1 MSQPVCTIIAGPN
14 GAGKS
19 TFAEMHAQR
28 VKGDLNFVNA
38 DLIASGLS
46 PFAPE
51 RELMTA
57 SKLFLKEIH
66 RYIAK
71 RESFAFETT
80 LSGKT
85 YAKLISKLRADG
97 WRVELIYLWIPSI
110 AVSLDRVRERVAHG
124 GHHIPSEA
132 IIRRYPK
139 SVYNLLYV
147 YSDLC
152 TSTACFDNSGDTLKL
167 IFKQNLLERS
177 IVDSAIYKQ
186 LVRAAKERS

>member
-19 TFAEMHAQR
+19 TFAEMQAR
-28 VKGDLNFVNA
+28 RIKGDFNFVNA
-38 DLIASGLS
+38 DLIAAGLS
-46 PFAPE
+46 PFAPD

-57 SKLFLKEIH
+57 SKLFLNEIH
-66 RYIAK
+66 RYISR
-71 RESFAFETT
+71 RESFTFETT

-97 WRVELIYLWIPSI
+97 WRMELIYLWIPSV
-110 AVSLDRVRERVAHG
+110 AVSLDRVRERAAHG
-124 GHHIPSEA
+124 GHNISPGA

-139 SVYNLLYV
+139 SIYNLLYI

-152 TSTACFDNSGDTLKL
+152 IATVCFDNSKEMPNL
-167 IFKQNLLERS
+167 IFKQNLSERS
-177 IVDSAIYKQ
+177 VIDAVIYKQ
-186 LVRAAKERS
+186 LVQAATETS

>member
-19 TFAEMHAQR
+19 TFAEMQAR
-28 VKGDLNFVNA
+28 RIKGDFNFVNA
-38 DLIASGLS
+38 DLIAAGLS
-46 PFAPE
+46 PFAPD

-57 SKLFLKEIH
+57 SKLFLNEIH
-66 RYIAK
+66 RYIS
-71 RESFAFETT
+71 RCESFAFETT

-97 WRVELIYLWIPSI
+97 WRVELIYLWIPSV

-124 GHHIPSEA
+124 GHHIPAEA

-139 SVYNLLYV
+139 SVYNLLYI
-147 YSDLC
+147 YSKLC
-152 TSTACFDNSGDTLKL
+152 TSTVCFDNSREVPKL
-167 IFKQNLLERS
+167 IFKQNLSERS
-177 IVDSAIYKQ
+177 VTDPVIYNQ
-186 LVRAAKERS
+186 LIEAAKEIS